1 MVTMQMALIGDL
13 LVVAE
18 GDLGAPASFLA
29 DFESGDLD
37 PGSVEE
43 AAAYGAWTICH
54 KPFPKDNGEIGYRVM
69 LQMLEESGH
78 PWPRP
83 HEDVIEKMIEALEAG
98 TITEAEFVD
107 WVCLRVVTA

>member
-1 MVTMQMALIGDL
+1 MELAFIGDL

-18 GDLGAPASFLA
+18 GDLGRPVSPFT
-29 DFESGDLD
+29 DFEGADPD

-43 AAAYGAWTICH
+43 AAIYGAWIICH
-54 KPFPKDNGEIGYRVM
+54 KPFPKDNREIGYEVM
-69 LQMLEESGH
+69 LQMLEEGEH

-83 HEDVIEKMIEALEAG
+83 HEDAIGKMIEALEAG
-98 TITEAEFVD
+98 AISVAKFVE